1 MKSKPEYRHIFSSPR
16 MFFRALHTIS
26 TQKYRLP
33 VRRYILDLFTVE
45 LDADVVRQL
54 TESAVALQI
63 PLVPLPVE
71 EAEEEGAEDADAD
84 GIGEVTVTTAVDEV
98 VADTKVADEERKG
111 EDEVPAP
118 AVQEEQVE
126 PEPEASPTAA
136 DNRPQQRPPPTGP
149 LPPVPLPPLPP
160 PSRQSTVRGRPKS
173 HTVSGPGAAPA
184 GRLRESVMV
193 FRQRAVRPPVSESED
208 EASDAESEGGAAGA
222 GVRKRHRA
230 PVMSLRPKSRIIG
243 FN

>member
-71 EAEEEGAEDADAD
+71 EAEGEGE
-84 GIGEVTVTTAVDEV
+84 
-98 VADTKVADEERKG
+98 KPSP
-111 EDEVPAP
+111 PAP
-118 AVQEEQVE
+118 
-126 PEPEASPTAA
+126 PL
-136 DNRPQQRPPPTGP
+136 RPLT
-149 LPPVPLPPLPP
+149 
-160 PSRQSTVRGRPKS
+160 
-173 HTVSGPGAAPA
+173 
-184 GRLRESVMV
+184 
-193 FRQRAVRPPVSESED
+193 
-208 EASDAESEGGAAGA
+208 
-222 GVRKRHRA
+222 
-230 PVMSLRPKSRIIG
+230 SLRWPYVPEESAYPDPLKRDDPKALQLPQYEAIG
-243 FN
+243 VSFTL